1 MSEAKKTLITPE
13 AILNWP
19 AIFEPKM
26 APGATEAKYS
36 CVLIFPEG
44 TDLSALKAAA
54 MEAFREKWGDK
65 TKGLLEAGRL
75 KSPFRTDAEEKGY
88 PAGSTFL
95 TATSKTP
102 PGVVDRFAG
111 ADGKPKAITDPVEL
125 YSGCKVRASISFYA
139 YDTNGNRGVAVGLR
153 NLQKLGEGQRLDGR
167 KKAEDE
173 FDALEAPPAAMHD
186 DLL

>member
-1 MSEAKKTLITPE
+1 MSESKKTLITPE

-36 CVLIFPEG
+36 CVLIFEQG

-75 KSPFRTDAEEKGY
+75 KSPFRNDSEEKGY
-88 PAGSTFL
+88 PAGSVFL

-111 ADGKPKAITDPVEL
+111 PDGKPRPITDPIEL

-139 YDTNGNRGVAVGLR
+139 YDTNGNKGVAVGLR
-153 NLQKLGEGQRLDGR
+153 NLQKLADGQRLDGR
-167 KKAEDE
+167 KKAQDE
-173 FDALEAPPAAMHD
+173 FDALEAGPAALAD
-186 DLL
+186 DLI